1 MGQHA
6 RDAFDIRIAINN
18 QKIAYCVFV
27 FTIIAVICGAIQAY
41 AAVCMMCHP
50 RMTKRIA
57 IRPKHVYEVRP
68 RKHKRGVDLIS
79 DVLPFGRLW
88 YGEPNAISNRIGYP
102 IQPQNT

>member
-6 RDAFDIRIAINN
+6 RNAFDIRIAINN

-50 RMTKRIA
+50 R
-57 IRPKHVYEVRP
+57 
-68 RKHKRGVDLIS
+68 
-79 DVLPFGRLW
+79 
-88 YGEPNAISNRIGYP
+88 
-102 IQPQNT
+102 